1 MGSDNGDWL
10 KKYHAE
16 HASYGGASHEFH
28 ARAQTWVATRDAEI
42 ARLKAEVETRRIER
56 DNARE
61 TSDLRATRIERMERA
76 LAAGPAALRATYVD
90 VIGENAAKAVEAAQ
104 AAAMKEEP

>member
-1 MGSDNGDWL
+1 MAIFECAKCRDTCSVRFDDDVT
-10 KKYHAE
+10 
-16 HASYGGASHEFH
+16 EFCCGCAH
-28 ARAQTWVATRDAEI
+28 DEI

-76 LAAGPAALRATYVD
+76 LAAGPAALRDMGEDVD
-90 VIGENAAKAVEAAQ
+90 AELVEAVQ
-104 AAAMKEEP
+104 AAAMKEGT